1 MPINVTEF
9 INTAVKN
16 NPKANAEV
24 KAGASTAAALF
35 SSLQSGGVNA
45 STLFTLTDNLPASVK
60 SNISSFT
67 SQITGNIGSPSAAAG
82 QQKASA
88 SKNLGPEQSRN
99 QPFSQGATRDLLT
112 AVDAPIGAPTP
123 KVKSTIPQLR
133 ESDIKS
139 LMIQIAF
146 METAGDSTYNTP
158 PRIGKYAVHNKTLIN
173 YGYKFSNGAAYTG
186 KDGVTTETEFTF
198 DTNVQ
203 DRIMEK
209 FLLNQ
214 YQACIKA
221 GAIKDNDTKEVV
233 AGMLAV
239 AYQFQDANPSLQQGL
254 SSATGLMGSLG
265 SADTAGLVS
274 AASGLES
281 SLSSSLLSGSGAS
294 IESVTNNVLSS
305 GISNI
310 EKNIS
315 GSLPQ
320 LGSIASAT
328 LSDKKAITGI
338 SSLTTAATKAAESV
352 KAALTSGVEGVTGQL
367 KIAAGKLES
376 VKTALAPGLE
386 GSAAQLKTAAAKID
400 VSKLKAAGDDFSN
413 SLPANKAKDWRQTG
427 KEKDSQ
433 GRPGALF
440 YNAGRFAIQNL
451 SADVSTESLP

>member
-9 INTAVKN
+9 VNNAVQN

-24 KAGASTAAALF
+24 KAGASTASALF

-45 STLFTLTDNLPASVK
+45 STLFTLADNLPANVK
-60 SNISSFT
+60 ANINSFT
-67 SQITGNIGSPSAAAG
+67 SKITGNIGSPSAAAG
-82 QQKASA
+82 QQKAST
-88 SKNLGPEQSRN
+88 SKNLGPEQARN

-112 AVDAPIGAPTP
+112 AADAPIGAPTP

-133 ESDIKS
+133 ESDIKA
-139 LMIQIAF
+139 LMVQIAF
-146 METAGDSTYNTP
+146 METAGDGTYNTP

-186 KDGVTTETEFTF
+186 KDGVTTEIEFTF

-214 YQACIKA
+214 YQACIKS

-233 AGMLAV
+233 AGILAV

-274 AASGLES
+274 AAAGLGS
-281 SLSSSLLSGSGAS
+281 SLSTSLLPGAGAS
-294 IESVTNNVLSS
+294 IESVAGSLISS
-305 GISNI
+305 GINAAAANI
-310 EKNIS
+310 K
-315 GSLPQ
+315 
-320 LGSIASAT
+320 GSIPKNSTITSGTMA
-328 LSDKKAITGI
+328 DKKATTGI
-338 SSLTTAATKAAESV
+338 PAITDAATKATESV
-352 KAALTSGVEGVTGQL
+352 KA
-367 KIAAGKLES
+367 
-376 VKTALAPGLE
+376 ALAPGLE

-413 SLPANKAKDWRQTG
+413 SLPANKAKDWRQNG

>member
-9 INTAVKN
+9 VNNTIQN

-24 KAGASTAAALF
+24 KAGASTAAAMF
-35 SSLQSGGVNA
+35 SAFQSGGVNA
-45 STLFTLTDNLPASVK
+45 STVLTLTDKLPANVK
-60 SNISSFT
+60 ANINSFT
-67 SQITGNIGSPSAAAG
+67 SKLTGNIGSLSAATG
-82 QQKASA
+82 QQNANTN
-88 SKNLGPEQSRN
+88 KNLGPEQARN
-99 QPFSQGATRDLLT
+99 QPFSQGATRDLLV
-112 AVDAPIGAPTP
+112 AADAPLGAPTP

-133 ESDIKS
+133 ESDIKA
-139 LMIQIAF
+139 LMVQIAF
-146 METAGDSTYNTP
+146 METANDSTYNTP

-186 KDGVTTETEFTF
+186 KDGVTTEIEFTF

-214 YQACIKA
+214 YQACIKS

-254 SSATGLMGSLG
+254 SSATGLIGSLG

-274 AASGLES
+274 AASGLTS
-281 SLSSSLLSGSGAS
+281 SLNTSLLPGSGAS
-294 IESVTNNVLSS
+294 IQSVTDKLVSS
-305 GISNI
+305 GINAVAANI
-310 EKNIS
+310 KASIPKNTTINS
-315 GSLPQ
+315 GT
-320 LGSIASAT
+320 SA
-328 LSDKKAITGI
+328 DKKVITGI
-338 SSLTTAATKAAESV
+338 PTITDSAAKTAESV
-352 KAALTSGVEGVTGQL
+352 KS
-367 KIAAGKLES
+367 
-376 VKTALAPGLE
+376 ALAPGLE

-400 VSKLKAAGDDFSN
+400 VSKFKGQADDFAN
-413 SLPANKAKDWRQTG
+413 SLPASKAKDWRQNG

>member
-9 INTAVKN
+9 VNNAVQN

-24 KAGASTAAALF
+24 KAGASTASALF

-45 STLFTLTDNLPASVK
+45 STLFTLADNLPANVK
-60 SNISSFT
+60 ANINSFT
-67 SQITGNIGSPSAAAG
+67 SKITGNIGSPSAAAG
-82 QQKASA
+82 QQKAST
-88 SKNLGPEQSRN
+88 SKNLGPEQARN

-112 AVDAPIGAPTP
+112 AADAPIGAPTP

-133 ESDIKS
+133 ESDIKA
-139 LMIQIAF
+139 LMVQIAF
-146 METAGDSTYNTP
+146 METAGDGTYNTP

-186 KDGVTTETEFTF
+186 KDGVTTEIEFTF

-214 YQACIKA
+214 YQACIKS

-233 AGMLAV
+233 AGILAV

-274 AASGLES
+274 AASGLGA
-281 SLSSSLLSGSGAS
+281 SLSSSLASGSGAS
-294 IESVTNNVLSS
+294 IESVAGSLISS
-305 GISNI
+305 GIDAAAANI
-310 EKNIS
+310 KASSAKSSTVTS
-315 GSLPQ
+315 GT
-320 LGSIASAT
+320 SA
-328 LSDKKAITGI
+328 DKKATIGIPTITE
-338 SSLTTAATKAAESV
+338 SATKATESV
-352 KAALTSGVEGVTGQL
+352 KA
-367 KIAAGKLES
+367 
-376 VKTALAPGLE
+376 ALAPGLE

-400 VSKLKAAGDDFSN
+400 VSKFKGQADDFAN
-413 SLPANKAKDWRQTG
+413 SLPANKAKDWRQNG

-440 YNAGRFAIQNL
+440 YNAGRFAVQNL

>member
-9 INTAVKN
+9 VNTAVQN

-45 STLFTLTDNLPASVK
+45 STLFTLTDKLPANVK
-60 SNISSFT
+60 ANINSFT
-67 SQITGNIGSPSAAAG
+67 SGITGNIGSLSAAAG
-82 QQKASA
+82 QQNNSA
-88 SKNLGPEQSRN
+88 SKNLGPEQARN
-99 QPFSQGATRDLLT
+99 QPFSKGATRDLLV
-112 AVDAPIGAPTP
+112 AADAPLGAPTP

-133 ESDIKS
+133 ESDIKA
-139 LMIQIAF
+139 LMVQIAF
-146 METAGDSTYNTP
+146 METANDSTYNTP

-186 KDGVTTETEFTF
+186 KDGVTTEIEFTF

-214 YQACIKA
+214 YQACIKS

-274 AASGLES
+274 AASGLTS
-281 SLSSSLLSGSGAS
+281 SLNSSLLPGSGAS
-294 IESVTNNVLSS
+294 IESVTSSLISS
-305 GISNI
+305 GINAVAANI
-310 EKNIS
+310 KA
-315 GSLPQ
+315 
-320 LGSIASAT
+320 SIPKTTTINAGTSA
-328 LSDKKAITGI
+328 DKKVTTGI
-338 SSLTTAATKAAESV
+338 PTITDSAAKTADSV
-352 KAALTSGVEGVTGQL
+352 KA
-367 KIAAGKLES
+367 
-376 VKTALAPGLE
+376 ALAPGLE

-400 VSKLKAAGDDFSN
+400 VSKFKGQADDFAN
-413 SLPANKAKDWRQTG
+413 SLPANKAKDWRQNG

>member
-9 INTAVKN
+9 VNTAVQN
-16 NPKANAEV
+16 NPTANAEV
-24 KAGASTAAALF
+24 KAGATTAAALF

-45 STLFTLTDNLPASVK
+45 STLFTLADNLPANVK
-60 SNISSFT
+60 SNINSFT
-67 SQITGNIGSPSAAAG
+67 SKITGNVGSPSAAAG
-82 QQKASA
+82 QSTVTA
-88 SKNLGPEQSRN
+88 SKNLGPEQARN
-99 QPFSQGATRDLLT
+99 QSFGQGATRDLLT
-112 AVDAPIGAPTP
+112 AADAPIGAPTP

-133 ESDIKS
+133 ESDIKA
-139 LMIQIAF
+139 LMVQISF

-186 KDGVTTETEFTF
+186 KDGVTSEIEFIF

-209 FLLNQ
+209 FFLNQ
-214 YQACIKA
+214 YTACIKS

-254 SSATGLMGSLG
+254 SSVTGLMGASG
-265 SADTAGLVS
+265 SADTSGLVS
-274 AASGLES
+274 AAAG
-281 SLSSSLLSGSGAS
+281 LSSSLVGSLASGSGAS
-294 IESVTNNVLSS
+294 IESVAGSLISS
-305 GISNI
+305 GINAAAANI
-310 EKNIS
+310 KASTPVSSTVTS
-315 GSLPQ
+315 GT
-320 LGSIASAT
+320 SA
-328 LSDKKAITGI
+328 DKKVTTGVPT
-338 SSLTTAATKAAESV
+338 LTESATKATESV
-352 KAALTSGVEGVTGQL
+352 KSALNP
-367 KIAAGKLES
+367 A
-376 VKTALAPGLE
+376 LE

-400 VSKLKAAGDDFSN
+400 VNKFKGQADDFAN
-413 SLPANKAKDWRQTG
+413 SLPANKAKDWRQNG

>member
-9 INTAVKN
+9 VNTAVQN

-24 KAGASTAAALF
+24 KAGASTATALF

-45 STLFTLTDNLPASVK
+45 STLFTLADNLPANVK
-60 SNISSFT
+60 ANINSFT
-67 SQITGNIGSPSAAAG
+67 SGITGNIGSPSAAAG

-99 QPFSQGATRDLLT
+99 QPFSQGAPRGLLED
-112 AVDAPIGAPTP
+112 AAAPIGAPTP

-139 LMIQIAF
+139 LMVQIAF
-146 METAGDSTYNTP
+146 METANDSTYNTP
-158 PRIGKYAVHNKTLIN
+158 PRIGRYAVHNKTLIN
-173 YGYKFSNGAAYTG
+173 YGYKFSNGAAFTG
-186 KDGVTTETEFTF
+186 KDGVTSDFEFTF
-198 DTNVQ
+198 DVNVQ

-214 YQACIKA
+214 YQACIKS

-233 AGMLAV
+233 AGILAV

-254 SSATGLMGSLG
+254 SSATGLMGAAG

-274 AASGLES
+274 AASGLGA
-281 SLSSSLLSGSGAS
+281 SLSSSLAPGSGAS
-294 IESVTNNVLSS
+294 LESVAGSLISS
-305 GISNI
+305 GINAAAANI
-310 EKNIS
+310 KASSAKSSTVTS
-315 GSLPQ
+315 GT
-320 LGSIASAT
+320 SA
-328 LSDKKAITGI
+328 DKKATTGI
-338 SSLTTAATKAAESV
+338 PAITDSATKATESV
-352 KAALTSGVEGVTGQL
+352 KA
-367 KIAAGKLES
+367 
-376 VKTALAPGLE
+376 ALAPGLE

-400 VSKLKAAGDDFSN
+400 VSKFKGQADEFAN
-413 SLPANKAKDWRQTG
+413 SLPANKAKDWRQNG